1 MNKFLVLFI
10 LGLLI
15 FGGVTLFNQNK
26 TPLKKEEVSKQAA
39 QSAVKEFTLTAKN
52 WAFDPP
58 LITVKQG
65 DKVKLNVKS
74 IDVTHGFAIPEF
86 NVKVDLLPNKEE
98 TIEFVADKKGEFTFF
113 CSVICGEGH
122 KNMKGKLVVE

>member
-86 NVKVDLLPNKEE
+86 NVKVDLFSQK
-98 TIEFVADKKGEFTFF
+98 
-113 CSVICGEGH
+113 S
-122 KNMKGKLVVE
+122 